1 MKKHY
6 SLYICPDE
14 AVQIGKHGSGDDMC
28 AALQIYEAALKWSGA
43 PEFAVGIVFAAGCV
57 AGSRAERANQH
68 NAEAKDNTVYT
79 N

>member
-1 MKKHY
+1 
-6 SLYICPDE
+6 
-14 AVQIGKHGSGDDMC
+14 MC

-43 PEFAVGIVFAAGCV
+43 PEFAVEIVFAAGCV